1 MQKIIKNIY
10 KDKIAAWS
18 FSMSMGLTFLMLIII
33 GIFYLHLPPF
43 LPLYNKMTWGYARLG
58 NRWEIFLPLLL
69 VIACVSLNTYVGI
82 KLQSK
87 IPLLARFV
95 FVSSFAVS
103 IFTVIFL
110 GKILLMIL

>member
-18 FSMSMGLTFLMLIII
+18 FSLSMGLTVLMLLII
-33 GIFYLHLPPF
+33 GIFYIYLPPF
-43 LPLYNKMTWGYARLG
+43 LPLYNKMAWGYARLG

-69 VIACVSLNTYVGI
+69 IIAYVSLNTYIGI
-82 KLQSK
+82 KLQPK

-95 FVSSFAVS
+95 FVSSLAVS
-103 IFTVIFL
+103 VFTVIFL